1 LSSIKAQKFILI
13 IFDVPLRMSHPL
25 WYTLCMTVER
35 DTAREAAKAE
45 ARVKRWNESVAKVQ
59 ALQAAWQ
66 REELA
71 RNPDK
76 VFLHKFEG

>member
-1 LSSIKAQKFILI
+1 
-13 IFDVPLRMSHPL
+13 
-25 WYTLCMTVER
+25 MTVER

>member
-1 LSSIKAQKFILI
+1 MIDKHPFVWYI
-13 IFDVPLRMSHPL
+13 I
-25 WYTLCMTVER
+25 TMTAEQVREEQRKVVER
-35 DTAREAAKAE
+35 VE
-45 ARVKRWNESVAKVQ
+45 RWNESVARVQ

-76 VFLHKFEG
+76 VFLKEFNR